1 MEKVTGTA
9 LGLATAGHRENI
21 IRGVGGRC
29 SGRYSVVKCAV
40 GNEIYSGSLNDDEM
54 IEKIVDILL
63 MKAKNDKKFQKK
75 LSKRFK
81 KL

>member
-40 GNEIYSGSLNDDEM
+40 GNEIYSGSRKVMMNGCSLAAGM
-54 IEKIVDILL
+54 
-63 MKAKNDKKFQKK
+63 
-75 LSKRFK
+75 S
-81 KL
+81 

>member
-1 MEKVTGTA
+1 MLKRAFTVDHIMP
-9 LGLATAGHRENI
+9 LAKGGSNNAENLQ
-21 IRGVGGRC
+21 C
-29 SGRYSVVKCAV
+29 TCLFCNQLK
-40 GNEIYSGSLNDDEM
+40 GSLNDGEM

-63 MKAKNDKKFQKK
+63 MKAKNNKKFQKK

>member
-1 MEKVTGTA
+1 MNCTCLFCNQLK
-9 LGLATAGHRENI
+9 
-21 IRGVGGRC
+21 
-29 SGRYSVVKCAV
+29 
-40 GNEIYSGSLNDDEM
+40 GSLNDDEM

-75 LSKRFK
+75 LSKRLK

>member
-1 MEKVTGTA
+1 METFYI
-9 LGLATAGHRENI
+9 LARQNG
-21 IRGVGGRC
+21 
-29 SGRYSVVKCAV
+29 
-40 GNEIYSGSLNDDEM
+40 M

-75 LSKRFK
+75 LSKKLK